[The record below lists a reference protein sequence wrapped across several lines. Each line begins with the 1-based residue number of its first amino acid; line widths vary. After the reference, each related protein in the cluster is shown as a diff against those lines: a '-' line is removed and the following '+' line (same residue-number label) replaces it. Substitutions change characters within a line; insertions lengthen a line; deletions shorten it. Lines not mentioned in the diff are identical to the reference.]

1 MTEMEKLLGRM
12 TIDKRNSIR
21 VLRGEPLLPIP
32 TEFMTKEE
40 LLKIL
45 EAKSVRNYETEE
57 DEKDIITVTP
67 VEVKEE
73 VKKPIVKKIIE
84 TKKEETIKEAK
95 DKENSQEKDKEN
107 SLKSTVDFLK
117 NKLQKLA
124 ISEEEVIEENQVKE
138 DKEKTVE
145 TKPVIDEDEKEEN
158 VEINKATLQKVE
170 LVKTK
175 IGKIVEE
182 VKSFK
187 PENILI
193 KDYRKMTSSKKKAA
207 IANML
212 KSLANEIAKEKQCDV
227 SEVLNFATNIP
238 TVANQHNRRE
248 YNNMLTSLKETLSK
262 MTSSTIIE
270 GIITR
275 LDKELKNI
283 ILMNKVKFVTF
294 IKNMNTD
301 LELTEENL
309 DKVSSELDSC
319 IARLNNGEDFDKI
332 LNSFDK
338 NITLENNH
346 IEAKVVDT
354 DEKVNEDESVEFE
367 DDSAENVFLTM
378 EEVDSLASTMN
389 EVLMGI

>member
-12 TIDKRNSIR
+12 AIDKRNTIR
-21 VLRGEPLLPIP
+21 ALRGEPLLPIP

-40 LLKIL
+40 LVKIL

-57 DEKDIITVTP
+57 DEKEVIITTP
-67 VEVKEE
+67 KQVKEE
-73 VKKPIVKKIIE
+73 VKVEVKKPIKKKIIE
-84 TKKEETIKEAK
+84 TKKEDTVKEEVK
-95 DKENSQEKDKEN
+95 DKVDEKED

-117 NKLQKLA
+117 NELQKLS
-124 ISEEEVIEENQVKE
+124 ITEEEVIEENQVNE
-138 DKEKTVE
+138 DKETIVE
-145 TKPVIDEDEKEEN
+145 TKPIAEEGN
-158 VEINKATLQKVE
+158 VEINKETLQKVE

-187 PENILI
+187 PENLLI

-207 IANML
+207 ISNML
-212 KSLANEIAKEKQCDV
+212 KTLANEIAKEKQCDV

-275 LDKELKNI
+275 LEKELKNI
-283 ILMNKVKFVTF
+283 ILMNKVKFVSF

-309 DKVSSELDSC
+309 DMVSSELDSC

-332 LNSFDK
+332 LKSFDK
-338 NITLENNH
+338 NITLEDNH

-354 DEKVNEDESVEFE
+354 DEKVNEDDNVEFE
-367 DDSAENVFLTM
+367 DESTENIFLTM
-378 EEVDSLASTMN
+378 DEVDSLASTMN